1 VAAYENTFKRL
12 HLNIWT
18 QQENRW
24 LQIETV
30 WDPCNAP
37 VPALELLRGRRA
49 WLGVDLSSSIDVT
62 AVVALVED
70 PDDPGQYDVV
80 PFFFVPQERMELRST
95 RDRVP
100 YGLWVE
106 QEYMIATEGNVV
118 DYDKVRAKVVE
129 LGEVLDIQE
138 VVFDRWNSTGLQ
150 TQLAGDG
157 FVVAKFGQ
165 GFASMSAPTKMLE
178 VMLLTKDLRHG
189 GHPVLRWMAGNVA
202 VSQDAAGNMKPNKE
216 KSTERIDGITAL
228 VMAIGRAI
236 VQDEGNAL
244 DYLLAGS
251 AIT

>member
-1 VAAYENTFKRL
+1 
-12 HLNIWT
+12 
-18 QQENRW
+18 
-24 LQIETV
+24 
-30 WDPCNAP
+30 
-37 VPALELLRGRRA
+37 
-49 WLGVDLSSSIDVT
+49 
-62 AVVALVED
+62 
-70 PDDPGQYDVV
+70 
-80 PFFFVPQERMELRST
+80 
-95 RDRVP
+95 
-100 YGLWVE
+100 
-106 QEYMIATEGNVV
+106 
-118 DYDKVRAKVVE
+118 
-129 LGEVLDIQE
+129 